1 MLTWLQPG
9 ISLAALILLFG
20 AYSMADGILGVWTAI
35 AGRHE
40 HEQWWVLLLG
50 GLVGIGI
57 GTPLVSLGLARHYHH
72 HIPTRLVGVLTIAVS
87 AWTIG
92 ASLVLAEPTLASSPA
107 TSASGNG
114 QPTGPAGRRR

>member
-1 MLTWLQPG
+1 MRIRL
-9 ISLAALILLFG
+9 ISPVAIALAAAF
-20 AYSMADGILGVWTAI
+20 
-35 AGRHE
+35 
-40 HEQWWVLLLG
+40 
-50 GLVGIGI
+50 LVVASSSFALSASAELAFGIGI
-57 GTPLVSLGLARHYHH
+57 GTPLVSLGLAQHYHH

-92 ASLVLAEPTLASSPA
+92 ASLVLAEPTRASSPA